1 MDFDETHDPELV
13 SWVESA
19 APGST
24 DFPIQNLP
32 LGVFRRRGSAA
43 APRVGVAIGDQIL
56 DLAGCRKDGFLAGLS
71 QGILEACD
79 EPALNSLMGLGATA
93 GKELRLRLSRL
104 LAAGGSGAEAKA
116 LSRRLLPMLDAEMLL
131 PARIGDYTDFYASA
145 FHAHNVGSMFR
156 PDNPLMPNYRYLPVA
171 YHGRSSSI
179 VPSGAAVFRPAG
191 QVGANVD
198 KPPEFVPTRELD
210 YELEVGF
217 FVGQGNV
224 RGVPLSIEDA
234 EDRIFGFCL
243 VNDWSARDIQR
254 WEYQP
259 LGPFLGK
266 SFATTISPWVVTL
279 EALAPFRAPA
289 FVRPAD
295 DPQPLP
301 HLTSRQQMAH
311 GGIDLELEVRIS
323 TAVMRAGGTG
333 PVLLSRSNFQSMYWT
348 AAQMLTH
355 HASNGCNLVA
365 GDLLASGTVS
375 GPSKE
380 SRGCLLELAWRGEQ
394 PVLLRAGESRT
405 FLQDGDEIVFR
416 GMCHREG
423 FVPIG
428 FGECRGQIAAVPG
441 F

>member
-1 MDFDETHDPELV
+1 
-13 SWVESA
+13 
-19 APGST
+19 
-24 DFPIQNLP
+24 
-32 LGVFRRRGSAA
+32 
-43 APRVGVAIGDQIL
+43 
-56 DLAGCRKDGFLAGLS
+56 
-71 QGILEACD
+71 
-79 EPALNSLMGLGATA
+79 
-93 GKELRLRLSRL
+93 
-104 LAAGGSGAEAKA
+104 
-116 LSRRLLPMLDAEMLL
+116 
-131 PARIGDYTDFYASA
+131 
-145 FHAHNVGSMFR
+145 
-156 PDNPLMPNYRYLPVA
+156 MPNYRYLPVA

-191 QVGANVD
+191 QVRANVD

-323 TAVMRAGGTG
+323 TAAMRAGGTG

-394 PVLLRAGESRT
+394 PVLLPGGESRT

-441 F
+441 S